1 MDALLQTLAE
11 SSPIA
16 AVSIVAI
23 WRISAVMMKLVDA
36 FVDITKAQADSVT
49 DLIEKQTAN

>member
-16 AVSIVAI
+16 VVSIVAI
-23 WRISAVMMKLVDA
+23 WRISAVMMTLVNA
-36 FVDITKAQADSVT
+36 FVEITTAQSKSVGVLVEQHT
-49 DLIEKQTAN
+49 EA

>member
-16 AVSIVAI
+16 VVSIVAI
-23 WRISAVMMKLVDA
+23 WRISAVMMTLVNAFVVITTAQSETVTELVD
-36 FVDITKAQADSVT
+36 
-49 DLIEKQTAN
+49 KQV